1 MDLILLNNYMCLAQ
15 KGISHSKII
24 KMLLML
30 FTVLLMI

>member
-1 MDLILLNNYMCLAQ
+1 MDLILLNILCLAQ